1 MLEREKNRVQLA
13 GGNKLTDKKKR
24 FYKFLSSEGKKEID
38 VRGGLE
44 VG

>member
-1 MLEREKNRVQLA
+1 MLELKKNRAELA
-13 GGNKLTDKKKR
+13 GGNTLTDKKKI

-38 VRGGLE
+38 VRGALE